1 MLKEIFKGLAFL
13 IKKPFLILISLIFLI
28 VNSIMLFV
36 LFDYWIELLLF
47 FIIPP
52 LDFSFELIP
61 FYLIAMYP
69 IELFAVFFMSLVS
82 LTLFNWI
89 FNSIAI
95 SLIEEKPSIKS
106 SIEAFKNLPKHIGIA
121 LFYLIAGLLYFASF
135 FLMLWIASQP
145 GLNFFLILLI
155 LLIFVLTLIAFIVSY
170 KLLFIP
176 VALVFESN
184 AKKAIQKSWNFT
196 SKNFFNGLSLF
207 LILFLFYYLL
217 IQIGFNLTELIFD
230 ELIADILFLL
240 INAIGLTY
248 LLITLTEFFHE
259 KNKKF

>member
-1 MLKEIFKGLAFL
+1 MLEELFKGISFL
-13 IKKPFLILISLIFLI
+13 IKKPFLVLISLIFLI
-28 VNSIMLFV
+28 VNSIMLFA
-36 LFDYWIELLLF
+36 LFDYWIELILF

-52 LDFSFELIP
+52 VEFSFDLIP
-61 FYLIAMYP
+61 FYLIASYP
-69 IELFAVFFMSLVS
+69 IELLAVFFMSLVS

-95 SLIEEKPSIKS
+95 SLIEEKPSLKS
-106 SIEAFKNLPKHIGIA
+106 SLEAFKNLPKHFGIA
-121 LFYLIAGLLYFASF
+121 LFYLIAGLIYFTSF
-135 FLMLWIASQP
+135 FLILWIASQP
-145 GLNFFLILLI
+145 GLSVFLIFLILLI
-155 LLIFVLTLIAFIVSY
+155 FLLTLIAFIVSY

-176 VALVFESN
+176 ITLVFESN

-207 LILFLFYYLL
+207 FILFLFYYLL
-217 IQIGFNLTELIFD
+217 IQIGFNLTELIPD

-248 LLITLTEFFHE
+248 LLITLTEFFNK
-259 KNKKF
+259 KNKN